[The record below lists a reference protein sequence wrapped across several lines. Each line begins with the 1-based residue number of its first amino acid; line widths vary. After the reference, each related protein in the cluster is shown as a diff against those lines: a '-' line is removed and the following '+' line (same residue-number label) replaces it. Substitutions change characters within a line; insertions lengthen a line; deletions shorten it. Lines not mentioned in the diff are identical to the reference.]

1 MKWFFLALAYQVMV
15 SQTVACHVV
24 ACHEVV
30 FSGTGLPGNGL
41 AGICF
46 SFLRQSV
53 VFYTIAV
60 AFYVN
65 MQKLVKQCFAI
76 GSLAC
81 LVSCFQKRFLYNK

>member
-1 MKWFFLALAYQVMV
+1 MVCQTGACHAVVCQTVACHVMAC
-15 SQTVACHVV
+15 QTVACHVV
-24 ACHEVV
+24 ACHKVF

-60 AFYVN
+60 
-65 MQKLVKQCFAI
+65 L
-76 GSLAC
+76 
-81 LVSCFQKRFLYNK
+81 

>member
-1 MKWFFLALAYQVMV
+1 MVCQTGACHAVVCQTVACHEVVSQAVACHVMF

-60 AFYVN
+60 
-65 MQKLVKQCFAI
+65 L
-76 GSLAC
+76 
-81 LVSCFQKRFLYNK
+81 

>member
-1 MKWFFLALAYQVMV
+1 MV

-46 SFLRQSV
+46 SFLRQSL

-65 MQKLVKQCFAI
+65 IQNFCQASQAVLCYWKF
-76 GSLAC
+76 SLSRE
-81 LVSCFQKRFLYNK
+81 LF